1 MRAAAKLLAE
11 SKKPVDLLKLCR
23 IAPLPEECIR
33 LARKY
38 ETIYFVEEGVRN
50 GGIGEHFLGALA
62 QVRYRGRM
70 TIHAVDDPFVP
81 QMSVQSAIRRCGFDA
96 KAIAKAVAELY
107 F

>member
-1 MRAAAKLLAE
+1 
-11 SKKPVDLLKLCR
+11 
-23 IAPLPEECIR
+23 
-33 LARKY
+33 
-38 ETIYFVEEGVRN
+38 
-50 GGIGEHFLGALA
+50 
-62 QVRYRGRM
+62 M